1 MCYDAGYCTKK
12 NKKVAWREQ
21 MTLLSIL
28 RSCNLFSVLLTRQ
41 GPTAD
46 NLSAETKQIL
56 EEITR
61 YLNLEKLLPCYRHT
75 VTVRCVILMMS
86 LFLRNWWRKWLN
98 LCNICM
104 EECIVSSYLDV
115 SHSLFSF
122 NNCSKVI

>member
-1 MCYDAGYCTKK
+1 MMQDIALRKTRRWLDARRWHYCQSY
-12 NKKVAWREQ
+12 VAV
-21 MTLLSIL
+21 T
-28 RSCNLFSVLLTRQ
+28 CFLFLLTRQ

>member
-1 MCYDAGYCTKK
+1 MMQDIALRKTRRWLDASRWHYCLSY
-12 NKKVAWREQ
+12 VAV
-21 MTLLSIL
+21 T
-28 RSCNLFSVLLTRQ
+28 CFLFLLTRQ

-86 LFLRNWWRKWLN
+86 LFLRNRWRKWLN

-104 EECIVSSYLDV
+104 EEYIFSSYLDV
-115 SHSLFSF
+115 SHSLLSF

>member
-1 MCYDAGYCTKK
+1 
-12 NKKVAWREQ
+12 

-75 VTVRCVILMMS
+75 VTVRYVILMMS
-86 LFLRNWWRKWLN
+86 LFFKESMKEM
-98 LCNICM
+98 IKSM
-104 EECIVSSYLDV
+104 
-115 SHSLFSF
+115 
-122 NNCSKVI
+122 